1 MGACISARRAPVN
14 RRLDPRARG
23 RSDSRNVL
31 NFLEGHLPLVAGA
44 ILTVLLL
51 GIHGTT
57 RDPDLRDDLKR
68 AVRMLVAFLALRLIA
83 RFLPEASTPE
93 GLRKALG
100 VGWMLTFAYGVIRA
114 AVAFA
119 LKLVRMRS
127 PVTTPKILR
136 DVIDFTLY
144 ALATV
149 PILQSQLNLDLAGLV
164 ATSAVLTVVIGL
176 ALQETLGNLFAGLS
190 LQLDRPFEVGDFIR
204 IGEHTGRVVHIGWR
218 SIRVANFRRELIT
231 LPNSMVAKEHV
242 KNFTQHREPV
252 GIEVQVGVSLDA
264 PPNQV
269 KQALL
274 DVAREI
280 PQILVQPPP
289 LARTVSFGESNV
301 QYMVRVFLNDFA
313 LSDSVREEL
322 HTRLWYRLRREGLE
336 LPHAQRTV
344 HLRREGGAKRREL
357 ADNTVRDL
365 LRQVDLFAPLGPEE
379 LERLHREVVVRR
391 FGQGERIIQ
400 EGDEGGTFYVVA
412 AGEVS
417 VRAGTIQ
424 AEITRLG
431 PGHYIGEMSLL
442 TGERRAAT
450 VVALQDAVLLELDR
464 PTFARLFSDYPGL
477 ARQLS
482 ALLAQRRTQLRAV
495 AQASG
500 GGPDHTPEA
509 GRILGRLRQLF
520 GLTHE

>member
-1 MGACISARRAPVN
+1 M
-14 RRLDPRARG
+14 
-23 RSDSRNVL
+23 L
-31 NFLEGHLPLVAGA
+31 NFLEGHLPLLAGA
-44 ILTVLLL
+44 ILMVLLL
-51 GIHGTT
+51 GIRGSTG
-57 RDPDLRDDLKR
+57 DPSLRDDLR
-68 AVRMLVAFLALRLIA
+68 GAVRMLVAFLVLRLLS
-83 RFLPEASTPE
+83 RVLPEASTPE
-93 GLRKALG
+93 GVRKALG

-289 LARTVSFGESNV
+289 IARTVSFGESNV
-301 QYMVRVFLNDFA
+301 QYMVRVFQI
-313 LSDSVREEL
+313 
-322 HTRLWYRLRREGLE
+322 G
-336 LPHAQRTV
+336 
-344 HLRREGGAKRREL
+344 
-357 ADNTVRDL
+357 
-365 LRQVDLFAPLGPEE
+365 
-379 LERLHREVVVRR
+379 
-391 FGQGERIIQ
+391 
-400 EGDEGGTFYVVA
+400 
-412 AGEVS
+412 
-417 VRAGTIQ
+417 RA
-424 AEITRLG
+424 
-431 PGHYIGEMSLL
+431 H
-442 TGERRAAT
+442 
-450 VVALQDAVLLELDR
+450 V
-464 PTFARLFSDYPGL
+464 
-477 ARQLS
+477 
-482 ALLAQRRTQLRAV
+482 
-495 AQASG
+495 
-500 GGPDHTPEA
+500 
-509 GRILGRLRQLF
+509 
-520 GLTHE
+520 

>member
-1 MGACISARRAPVN
+1 M
-14 RRLDPRARG
+14 
-23 RSDSRNVL
+23 L
-31 NFLEGHLPLVAGA
+31 NFLEGHLPLLAGSV
-44 ILTVLLL
+44 LTVLLL
-51 GIHGTT
+51 SVQRTT
-57 RDPDLRDDLKR
+57 RDPDLRDDLR
-68 AVRMLVAFLALRLIA
+68 GAVRMLVAFLVLRLA
-83 RFLPEASTPE
+83 ERFLPEATTPP
-93 GLRKALG
+93 GLYKFVH

-114 AVAFA
+114 GVALA
-119 LKLVRMRS
+119 LKLVRLRS

-149 PILQSQLNLDLAGLV
+149 PILQSQLNLDLTGLV
-164 ATSAVLTVVIGL
+164 ASTAVLTVVIGL

-218 SIRVANFRRELIT
+218 SIRIANFRREVIT
-231 LPNSMVAKEHV
+231 LPNSMVGKEHV

-274 DVAREI
+274 DVVREI

-289 LARTVSFGESNV
+289 LARTVTFTDSNA

-313 LSDSVREEL
+313 LSDSVKEEL

-344 HLRREGGAKRREL
+344 TLRRDSAHRRREL
-357 ADNTVRDL
+357 ADDTVREL

-379 LERLHREVVVRR
+379 LERLRCEVVVRR
-391 FGQGERIIQ
+391 FGRNERIIQ

-412 AGEVS
+412 SGEVS
-417 VRAGTIQ
+417 VRAGTLQ
-424 AEITRLG
+424 SEITRLG

-450 VVALQDAVLLELDR
+450 VVALEDSVLLELDR

-500 GGPDHTPEA
+500 GGPDHSPEA
-509 GRILGRLRQLF
+509 GRILGRLRALF

>member
-14 RRLDPRARG
+14 RRLDPHARG
-23 RSDSRNVL
+23 RSDSGGVL
-31 NFLEGHLPLVAGA
+31 NFLQGHLPLLAGA
-44 ILTVLLL
+44 ILTVLLV
-51 GIHGTT
+51 GIRSST
-57 RDPDLRDDLKR
+57 RDPDLRDDLR
-68 AVRMLVAFLALRLIA
+68 GAVRMLIAFLVLRLVS
-83 RFLPEASTPE
+83 RFLPEAGTSE
-93 GLRKALG
+93 GLRKFVG

-149 PILQSQLNLDLAGLV
+149 PILQSQLDLDLAGLL

-218 SIRVANFRRELIT
+218 SIRIANFRREVIT
-231 LPNSMVAKEHV
+231 LPNSMVGKEHV

-252 GIEVQVGVSLDA
+252 GIEVQLGVSLDA

-280 PQILVQPPP
+280 PQVLVQPPP
-289 LARTVSFGESNV
+289 LARTVSFTDSNV

-313 LSDSVREEL
+313 LSDTVKEEL
-322 HTRLWYRLRREGLE
+322 HTRLWYRLRREGIE

-344 HLRREGGAKRREL
+344 HVRREPTKRRDL
-357 ADNTVRDL
+357 ADTTVRDL
-365 LRQVDLFAPLGPEE
+365 LRQVDLFTPLGPEE

-391 FGQGERIIQ
+391 FGRGERIIQ

-412 AGEVS
+412 SGEVS
-417 VRAGTIQ
+417 VRAGTLQ
-424 AEITRLG
+424 SEITRLG

-450 VVALQDAVLLELDR
+450 VVALQDSILLELDR

-482 ALLAQRRTQLRAV
+482 AQLAQRRNQLRAV
-495 AQASG
+495 ALSSG

-509 GRILGRLRQLF
+509 SRILGRLRQLF
-520 GLTHE
+520 GLTQD

>member
-1 MGACISARRAPVN
+1 M
-14 RRLDPRARG
+14 
-23 RSDSRNVL
+23 L
-31 NFLEGHLPLVAGA
+31 NFLEGHLPLLAGV

-51 GIHGTT
+51 GIRGST
-57 RDPDLRDDLKR
+57 RDPDLRDDLR
-68 AVRMLVAFLALRLIA
+68 GAVRMLIAFLVLRLVS
-83 RFLPEASTPE
+83 RFLPEAGTSD
-93 GLRKALG
+93 GLRKAVS

-149 PILQSQLNLDLAGLV
+149 PILQSQLNLDLAGLL

-204 IGEHTGRVVHIGWR
+204 IGEHTGRVMHIGWR
-218 SIRVANFRRELIT
+218 SIRIANFRREVIT
-231 LPNSMVAKEHV
+231 LPNSMVGKEHV
-242 KNFTQHREPV
+242 KNFTQHHEPV
-252 GIEVQVGVSLDA
+252 GIEVQLGVSLDA

-280 PQILVQPPP
+280 PQVLVQPPP
-289 LARTVSFGESNV
+289 MARTVSFTDSNV

-313 LSDSVREEL
+313 LSDSVKEEL
-322 HTRLWYRLRREGLE
+322 HTRLWYRLRREGIE

-344 HLRREGGAKRREL
+344 HVRREATTKRRDL
-357 ADNTVRDL
+357 ADTTVRDL

-400 EGDEGGTFYVVA
+400 EGEEGGTFYVVA
-412 AGEVS
+412 SGEVS
-417 VRAGTIQ
+417 VRAGTLQ
-424 AEITRLG
+424 SEITRLG

-450 VVALQDAVLLELDR
+450 VVALQDSVLLELDR
-464 PTFARLFSDYPGL
+464 PTFARLFSDHPGL

-482 ALLAQRRTQLRAV
+482 AQLAQRRNQLRAV
-495 AQASG
+495 ALSSG